1 MLMSVLRTAVLY
13 FVVVFCIRIMGKRQ
27 IGELQPSELVVTIL
41 ISELA
46 AIPMQDLNRPITN
59 GVITIL
65 VLVLLEILLSTL
77 TMKSMFF
84 RKLFEG
90 KSAIIIKNGKIDQKM
105 MKKLRITI
113 DDLLEGLRQ
122 AGNFSVDEIDY
133 AIMETNGKISIQQK
147 SNYET
152 VTKKDMK
159 IKSKDKGMPT
169 VVISDGKLIEKVFDD
184 FKTVTKEDISRQLKL
199 KNLIVD
205 EVFLMTVNEAE
216 EYYIVKKEV

>member
-147 SNYET
+147 SDYET

>member
-1 MLMSVLRTAVLY
+1 MLMSVIRTAVLY
-13 FVVVFCIRIMGKRQ
+13 FVVIFCIRIMGKRQ
-27 IGELQPSELVVTIL
+27 IGELQPGELVVTIL

-59 GVITIL
+59 GVITIS

-77 TMKSMFF
+77 TMKSAFF
-84 RKLFEG
+84 RKVFEG
-90 KSAIIIKNGKIDQKM
+90 KSAIIIKNGEIDQKM
-105 MKKLRITI
+105 MKSLRITI

-133 AIMETNGKISIQQK
+133 AIMETNGKISIRQK
-147 SNYET
+147 SAFET

-159 IKSKDKGMPT
+159 IKSKEKGMPT
-169 VVISDGKLIEKVFDD
+169 VVISDGVLQEKVFDD
-184 FKTVTKEDISRQLKL
+184 FTKVTKDDVARQLKL
-199 KNLIVD
+199 KNLTVE

-216 EYYIVKKEV
+216 EYYTVKKQV

>member
-133 AIMETNGKISIQQK
+133 AIMETNGKISIQEK
-147 SNYET
+147 SDYET